1 MVNTFIDLV
10 MGRKHPGT
18 SGGAQYL
25 KGLEKVMAN
34 LNVQLDKVEGASM
47 AGLIKAAA
55 HVRQETEKPG
65 NVLTPVD
72 KGNLR
77 ASWFVVTKD
86 KVPVGYGS
94 KQFDGEKAAEF
105 LLDHETNLTQ
115 AQGEVRTMS
124 TNDKEFLMMGYT
136 MNYAGFVH
144 EMVGVPPE
152 NWSRLGSG
160 DKWLE
165 RAIANS
171 TGKIVEIV
179 RENAIIKK

>member
-1 MVNTFIDLV
+1 MVNTFIDID
-10 MGRKHPGT
+10 MRGKHPGT

-25 KGLEKVMAN
+25 KGMEAVMAN
-34 LNVQLDKVEGASM
+34 LNKELDRVEGATM
-47 AGLIKAAA
+47 GGLIRAAA

-72 KGNLR
+72 YGNLR

-94 KQFDGEKAAEF
+94 KQFRGPKAAEF
-105 LLDHETNLTQ
+105 LIDHQTNLTQ

-124 TNDKEFLMMGYT
+124 NDSKEFLMMGYT

-152 NWSRLGSG
+152 NWSRPGSG
-160 DKWLE
+160 PKWLE
-165 RAIANS
+165 EAIAGS

-179 RENAIIKK
+179 KENAMIKK